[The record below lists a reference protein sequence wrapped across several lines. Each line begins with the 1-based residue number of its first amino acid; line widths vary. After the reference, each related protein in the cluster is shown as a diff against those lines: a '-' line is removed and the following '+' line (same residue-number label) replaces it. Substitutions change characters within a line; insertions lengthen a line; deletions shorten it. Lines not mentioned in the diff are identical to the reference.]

1 MFRCYLSFITGM
13 MVGFEL
19 AEGEDSK
26 FLVIDLFIVQL
37 LFEWET

>member
-1 MFRCYLSFITGM
+1 